1 MCPPSTRR
9 LWHLLNH
16 GLCMSLP
23 HCTPSSVDSAPQP
36 EAWVVCLCAQWC
48 GTCRAYQAVFDAVAA
63 QFPQL
68 HFVWLDVEEQEE
80 LVDDWDV
87 ETFPTVLL
95 GRGAQ
100 VQFLGPVLPQPG
112 VLQRLVE
119 NLCAAALPAQA
130 VPEAGHAL
138 LQRVQGAAKS

>member
-1 MCPPSTRR
+1 MSAPSCPPSPIDC
-9 LWHLLNH
+9 L
-16 GLCMSLP
+16 
-23 HCTPSSVDSAPQP
+23 PQP
-36 EAWVVCLCAQWC
+36 EGWVVCLCAQWC
-48 GTCRAYQAVFDAVAA
+48 GTCRGYQSVFEAVAA

-68 HFVWLDVEEQEE
+68 RFVWLDVEEQEDV
-80 LVDDWDV
+80 LGDWDV

-119 NLCAAALPAQA
+119 NLCAVALPPQV
-130 VPEAGHAL
+130 VPEAGQAL
-138 LQRVQGAAKS
+138 LQRVQGAAKT